1 MKKSLSIYYSNADRE
16 LHPCPSDSD
25 SVSFEE
31 MVRLA
36 KSKKF
41 VQQVWKYR
49 EVQFYVPNFEAFPR
63 PFLTAAICRLL
74 SAGKCEY
81 MDAEGQTIKVGI
93 GLLLREFIRFLY
105 ENLTF
110 RRAIEKVAQELT
122 ELEQI
127 VAGSRQLAVNGIPV
141 YLRCDYAYG
150 YIAGGS
156 IGHIAGIIN
165 NLGGALG
172 QTPLFLTTD
181 KIPTVREDIPCLL
194 LRGKTPY
201 RNVRDASSLFFNDA
215 VYSRCKE
222 ILKDKSVSMIYQR
235 SALNAYA
242 GAKLAVE
249 LGVPFVL
256 EYNGSEVWIAKKWA
270 NRKLKTGDV
279 SQKIEELTFR
289 LADLIVCVSKPL
301 KDQLIEQGVPEEK
314 VFVTPN
320 GVDETRYHPQIDGM
334 PIRRK
339 YGIGSEE
346 TVIGF
351 IGTFGAW
358 HGAEVLAK
366 AYVTLCRE
374 LGDRAPRL
382 MLVGDGMRMGEVKA
396 ILSQA
401 GVMNRCVLTGIVP
414 QTEGAD
420 YLAACDILVS
430 PQIPNPDGTPFFGS
444 PTKLFEYM
452 AMGKA
457 ITASDLDQIGE
468 VLEHEKT
475 ALLCVPGDAD
485 SLSAALRRLTEDKNL
500 RRVLGENAREEVIR
514 HYTWRIITERIVGKL
529 KEVTSGYKRL

>member
-1 MKKSLSIYYSNADRE
+1 MNRTLIIYYLNVDRE
-16 LHPCPSDSD
+16 TQHCSEDCDTLSFAELICIAKDKKFFKWFWKYQTVRFYVP
-25 SVSFEE
+25 SFEE
-31 MVRLA
+31 FPKPFLIAVILRLISVGRCEYVDKKGLSIKIGIGFLLKEFVHFLWEHLTVRRAMRPTTKEVDKL
-36 KSKKF
+36 
-41 VQQVWKYR
+41 QQVPVFSK
-49 EVQFYVPNFEAFPR
+49 
-63 PFLTAAICRLL
+63 RL
-74 SAGKCEY
+74 SME
-81 MDAEGQTIKVGI
+81 
-93 GLLLREFIRFLY
+93 
-105 ENLTF
+105 
-110 RRAIEKVAQELT
+110 
-122 ELEQI
+122 
-127 VAGSRQLAVNGIPV
+127 GIPV
-141 YLRCDYAYG
+141 YLRCDYVYG
-150 YIAGGS
+150 YVAGGS

-165 NLGGALG
+165 NLGDAMKH
-172 QTPLFLTTD
+172 PPFFLTTD
-181 KIPTVREDIPCLL
+181 KVPTVRKDIPCQLL
-194 LRGKTPY
+194 SGKIPY
-201 RNVRDASSLFFNDA
+201 RNVRDMGSLFFNDV
-215 VYSRCKE
+215 VYNSCKE

-242 GAKLAVE
+242 GAKLSVE

-301 KDQLIEQGVPEEK
+301 KDQLIERGVPEEK
-314 VFVTPN
+314 VFVSPN

-366 AYVTLCRE
+366 AYVTLCGE

-396 ILSQA
+396 VLSQA

-457 ITASDLDQIGE
+457 IAASDLDQIGE

-485 SLSAALRRLTEDKNL
+485 SLSAALCRLTEDKEL
-500 RRVLGENAREEVIR
+500 CRVLGENARKEVTR
-514 HYTWRIITERIVGKL
+514 HYTWRITTERIVGKL
-529 KEVTSGYKRL
+529 KEVTSGYEGL